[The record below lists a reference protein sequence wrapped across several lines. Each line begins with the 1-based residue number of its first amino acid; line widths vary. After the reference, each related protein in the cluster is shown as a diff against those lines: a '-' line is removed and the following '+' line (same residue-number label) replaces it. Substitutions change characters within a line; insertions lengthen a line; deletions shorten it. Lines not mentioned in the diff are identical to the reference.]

1 MFDDRDAISGP
12 PLSQSIR
19 LNVPKKTKLYVDQTM
34 RERENAVGMYSH
46 AKHMPL
52 HSYHHFN
59 GLCCISLKR
68 YLLTVV

>member
-12 PLSQSIR
+12 PLAQSIR

-46 AKHMPL
+46 SKHIPL
-52 HSYHHFN
+52 HSCQKQFSV
-59 GLCCISLKR
+59 LSF
-68 YLLTVV
+68 